1 MNKPITV
8 KTSIKAASLAVLAV
22 VISGTA
28 FAGGKGPNKDA
39 QASIEAYNV
48 CEVKDIYN
56 SDTYTYDST
65 LVVKTK
71 VKNTS
76 GDTPVAAELSEI
88 TVKGSQK
95 ARGKSMDLGGVNTT
109 RFYPAS
115 PLDNYGYFKT
125 VNKEYIDICSNLAE
139 KNRYRCTLY

>member
-1 MNKPITV
+1 MNKPLTI
-8 KTSIKAASLAVLAV
+8 KTSIKAASLAALAV
-22 VISGTA
+22 VMSGTA
-28 FAGGKGPNKDA
+28 LAGGKGPNKDA

-48 CEVKDIYN
+48 CKVEDIYN
-56 SDTYTYDST
+56 SDTYTYDPT

-88 TVKGSQK
+88 TVKGSQR

-109 RFYPAS
+109 SFNPAWL
-115 PLDNYGYFKT
+115 LDNYGYFKT
-125 VNKEYIDICSNLAE
+125 VNKEYIDICGKIRTES
-139 KNRYRCTLY
+139 KCGVTK